1 MAGVVVHVTASK
13 RDSSFDFSTLKK
25 LISKPPRAPPRRSRP
40 PEPRADRT
48 LTGAIS
54 FKSGCW
60 MQVLSSPENGFADFP
75 APLAHRLQ
83 PGPSAAKVA
92 DWFQQI
98 AEGACLAPVELQEIQ
113 SKWQ

>member
-1 MAGVVVHVTASK
+1 MAGIAVHVTAGK
-13 RDSSFDFSTLKK
+13 RDCSFDFSVMKK
-25 LISKPPRAPPRRSRP
+25 LISKPRRSRP
-40 PEPRADRT
+40 PQPRADRT
-48 LTGAIS
+48 LTSAIS

-60 MQVLSSPENGFADFP
+60 MQVPSSPENCFADFP
-75 APLAHRLQ
+75 ASLAHRLQ

-113 SKWQ
+113 SKWR

>member
-1 MAGVVVHVTASK
+1 MAGIVVHVTAGK
-13 RDSSFDFSTLKK
+13 RDSSFDFSDLKK
-25 LISKPPRAPPRRSRP
+25 LISKPPRRSRP

-48 LTGAIS
+48 MTGAIS

-60 MQVLSSPENGFADFP
+60 MQVPSSPDNCFADFP
-75 APLAHRLQ
+75 APLAHRKQ
-83 PGPSAAKVA
+83 PRPPAAKVA